1 MILKFDIAVLLKH
14 CHKNILIKVLNH
26 FHHCP
31 SLLRNFMDTIHH
43 AVEDKDSHKLVKKG
57 KKKRTAPK
65 DGMGGQLAKGK
76 GEDIKDNGLLSV
88 HSQKK
93 EQKNIEE
100 TPEHHE
106 PNQSEI
112 REVENKKKKRKRH
125 PQDDTSPQITKQA
138 RKGQEMQQGA
148 RSSPDSAID
157 NVLRPRKKKKDKKK
171 SSSTIPNVKSLP
183 IDEKPKKQKKHK
195 NRTGFPNPEEDT
207 DEVVLPDQAKKG
219 VSPY

>member
-100 TPEHHE
+100 MPEHHE

-112 REVENKKKKRKRH
+112 REVENKKKRKRH

>member
-100 TPEHHE
+100 MPEHHE

-112 REVENKKKKRKRH
+112 REVENKKKRKRH

-183 IDEKPKKQKKHK
+183 IDEKPKRQKKHK

>member
-43 AVEDKDSHKLVKKG
+43 AVEDKDSHQLVKKG

-100 TPEHHE
+100 MPEHHE

-112 REVENKKKKRKRH
+112 REVENKKKRKRH